1 MNKIIIIIIKKKKNN
16 QNKQKPSETIIIFPD
31 LLNNWPLTVIL
42 TPATI

>member
-1 MNKIIIIIIKKKKNN
+1 MNKIIIIIIKKKK
-16 QNKQKPSETIIIFPD
+16 QNKQRPSETIIIFPD